1 VTVERPVLL
10 MIGQTVSHYPVL
22 EKLDGDPSV
31 ASKRKTP
38 RSAARMAL
46 EFLPE
51 ELAVGQRA
59 LEPFQCGARAAI
71 ARAG

>member
-1 VTVERPVLL
+1 MTAQRPVPHLDRPDSL
-10 MIGQTVSHYPVL
+10 PLPVL
-22 EKLDGDPSV
+22 QKLHGDLSV

-38 RSAARMAL
+38 SSAARKAL